1 MKTCYHH
8 TSFDTLKKIITNNGL
23 TFRASR
29 YSNYEN
35 KEYTWIK
42 DKAYKVVKEICQEQA
57 QPFDNDLM
65 EFNPYIICFCEEGF
79 SKYMWSNY
87 ADKNQ
92 GIQIEVNSDILLK
105 YSLQNQ
111 NPDAFVKCAY
121 LSEKEREN
129 NEHIKSAITKIYNTY
144 QVSSNLQDDLL
155 ICASCIKQDIY
166 RSEKEYRYMIP
177 HYNQISISRIKNNE
191 VVFSE
196 EYEDEQYIQSL
207 HGKKYYYI
215 NFPKEALVSINLGFD
230 ANKDRL
236 ETIRQHLINNDY
248 NIGNISIK
256 QIEEKLLK

>member
-129 NEHIKSAITKIYNTY
+129 NEHIKSAITKIYNT
-144 QVSSNLQDDLL
+144 
-155 ICASCIKQDIY
+155 IY
-166 RSEKEYRYMIP
+166 
-177 HYNQISISRIKNNE
+177 
-191 VVFSE
+191 
-196 EYEDEQYIQSL
+196 
-207 HGKKYYYI
+207 
-215 NFPKEALVSINLGFD
+215 
-230 ANKDRL
+230 
-236 ETIRQHLINNDY
+236 
-248 NIGNISIK
+248 
-256 QIEEKLLK
+256 